1 MVATAAPAPARRPVC
16 EAGAEAE
23 MEAGAEAGAPG
34 MLDARELMAGA
45 SVVRI
50 RLDAQVYTLRITR
63 QGKLILTK

>member
-1 MVATAAPAPARRPVC
+1 MSGGEVATPAPAPARRPVC
-16 EAGAEAE
+16 
-23 MEAGAEAGAPG
+23 EAGAEAGAPG
-34 MLDARELMAGA
+34 MLDARELTAGA

>member
-1 MVATAAPAPARRPVC
+1 M
-16 EAGAEAE
+16 G
-23 MEAGAEAGAPG
+23 AGAEAGAPG
-34 MLDARELMAGA
+34 MLDARELTAGA